1 MDARLRVIRNG
12 FEMTF
17 PFDAVLFDMD
27 GTICDSTAFH
37 NAAWDEFARRH
48 GGFGL
53 APDDPRLIPGRT
65 IDVIRS
71 VLGREIGA
79 EEEQSLHDDK
89 ERRFHELARGKMAPL
104 AGLREYLD
112 WLVGKGV
119 ATALV
124 TNAPRINIDFSLP
137 ELGLTDAFDLTLGA
151 EDVLRGKPHPDPFLE
166 ACRRL
171 GVAPERALVHEDS
184 SLGIAAGVAAGCPVA
199 AVLTGMDEAAAR
211 SVGARW
217 AFPDY
222 RIWMECCAAA
232 L

>member
-1 MDARLRVIRNG
+1 MN
-12 FEMTF
+12 F

-37 NAAWDEFARRH
+37 NAAWDLFARRH

-65 IDVIRS
+65 VDVMRS
-71 VLGREIGA
+71 VLGREISA
-79 EEEQSLHDDK
+79 DEELFLHDDK
-89 ERRFHELARGKMAPL
+89 ERLFHEIARGKLAPL
-104 AGLREYLD
+104 AGLAEYLG
-112 WLVGKGV
+112 WLAERGV

-137 ELGLTDAFDLTLGA
+137 ELGLVDAFDQCLGA

-184 SLGIAAGVAAGCPVA
+184 TLGIAAGVAAGCSVA
-199 AVLTGMDEAAAR
+199 AVLTGISGAAAR
-211 SVGARW
+211 AAGARW
-217 AFPDY
+217 ALSDY
-222 RIWMECCAAA
+222 RDWMEQCRA
-232 L
+232 LP